1 MTAAPARRPGRSSAS
16 WRLSDRLG
24 LGLAWLLGLLF
35 CAIAAAIVIY
45 FLVEGIRYLRPNLLV
60 TNPAA
65 AASSE
70 SQTGGFLD
78 PLLGTVIVG
87 AMAMA
92 IAVPVGVGIAVWL
105 SEFGRPTGLARVA
118 ESAVEMLAGEPSVVL
133 ALFGT
138 ILFTAPALGFLS
150 QTTHGIVLG
159 QSFFAAAALLSLV
172 GLPMVVASTRE
183 GLQAIPSHVREAS
196 YAVGKTKIA
205 TTRRVLLP
213 AARPSVITGTMLGL
227 GRVISD
233 TAIVLLLLGGTLT
246 FSTANST
253 PVLGLL
259 RGTGDTLTGYI
270 YYNAPTG
277 DGNQPS
283 KAYAAAFVLMLMVL
297 ALNLGVDFVDR
308 SLAAGGAMELR
319 KPPPV
324 RRLTGNEAYAPR
336 VPVAPPPPGTV
347 PQAAGHER
355 QRAPT
360 RVRGA
365 GAADGAGQRDR
376 DRPNAGRELSVTYG
390 SQPAVKS
397 VSLPIRQGEVLALIG
412 PSGCGKT
419 TLLRSLNRLTEL
431 TRGASASG
439 RITLDGVDIADAGA
453 DRTPPPGDDGLPA
466 AQPVPDERVRQ
477 RRLRAA

>member
-1 MTAAPARRPGRSSAS
+1 VSATATTSVRRPDTAGPS

-35 CAIAAAIVIY
+35 CVIAAAIVIY
-45 FLVEGIRYLRPNLLV
+45 FLVEGIRYLRPSLLV
-60 TNPAA
+60 TNPAP
-65 AASSE
+65 ASSE
-70 SQTGGFLD
+70 GQTGGFLD

-87 AMAMA
+87 TMAMA
-92 IAVPVGVGIAVWL
+92 VAVPVGVGIAVWL

-133 ALFGT
+133 ALFGA
-138 ILFTAPALGFLS
+138 ILFALPALGFLS
-150 QTTHGIVLG
+150 QTTHGVVLG

-172 GLPMVVASTRE
+172 GLPLVVASTRE

-246 FSTANST
+246 FQAANSS
-253 PVLGLL
+253 PLLGLL

-283 KAYAAAFVLMLMVL
+283 KAYAAAFVLMLLVL
-297 ALNLGVDFVDR
+297 ALNLGVDFV
-308 SLAAGGAMELR
+308 
-319 KPPPV
+319 
-324 RRLTGNEAYAPR
+324 
-336 VPVAPPPPGTV
+336 
-347 PQAAGHER
+347 
-355 QRAPT
+355 
-360 RVRGA
+360 
-365 GAADGAGQRDR
+365 
-376 DRPNAGRELSVTYG
+376 
-390 SQPAVKS
+390 
-397 VSLPIRQGEVLALIG
+397 
-412 PSGCGKT
+412 
-419 TLLRSLNRLTEL
+419 LNR
-431 TRGASASG
+431 S
-439 RITLDGVDIADAGA
+439 
-453 DRTPPPGDDGLPA
+453 
-466 AQPVPDERVRQ
+466 
-477 RRLRAA
+477 RRAVTWK

>member
-1 MTAAPARRPGRSSAS
+1 MSTMTAAPARRPDRSSAS

-65 AASSE
+65 ASSE
-70 SQTGGFLD
+70 SQSGGFLD
-78 PLLGTVIVG
+78 PLLGTLIVG

-92 IAVPVGVGIAVWL
+92 IAVPVGIGIAVWL

-118 ESAVEMLAGEPSVVL
+118 ESSIEMLAGEPSVVL

-150 QTTHGIVLG
+150 QTTHGVVLG

-172 GLPMVVASTRE
+172 GLPLVVASTRE

-213 AARPSVITGTMLGL
+213 AARPSVVTGTMLGL

-233 TAIVLLLLGGTLT
+233 TAIVLLLLGSTLT

-283 KAYAAAFVLMLMVL
+283 KAYAATFVLLLMVL
-297 ALNLGVDFVDR
+297 ALNLGVEFVLSR
-308 SLAAGGAMELR
+308 SR
-319 KPPPV
+319 K
-324 RRLTGNEAYAPR
+324 A
-336 VPVAPPPPGTV
+336 
-347 PQAAGHER
+347 
-355 QRAPT
+355 
-360 RVRGA
+360 
-365 GAADGAGQRDR
+365 
-376 DRPNAGRELSVTYG
+376 VTW
-390 SQPAVKS
+390 
-397 VSLPIRQGEVLALIG
+397 R
-412 PSGCGKT
+412 
-419 TLLRSLNRLTEL
+419 
-431 TRGASASG
+431 
-439 RITLDGVDIADAGA
+439 
-453 DRTPPPGDDGLPA
+453 
-466 AQPVPDERVRQ
+466 
-477 RRLRAA
+477 